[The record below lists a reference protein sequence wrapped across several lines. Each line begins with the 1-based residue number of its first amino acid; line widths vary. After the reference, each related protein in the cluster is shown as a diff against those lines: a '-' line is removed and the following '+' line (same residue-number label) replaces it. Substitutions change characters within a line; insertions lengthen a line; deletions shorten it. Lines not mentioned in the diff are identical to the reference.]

1 MGSYKS
7 IQVIMNGNDYLY
19 YLKEKNIYLMYDH
32 RFSLWAWLNEIK
44 AEEFGKFNLVHIDT
58 HHDCGEACFG
68 EEQIITKDN
77 INEFKNL
84 EIFSNAKCAN
94 NKNLELFN
102 CGSFLGNALKSNLFK
117 KIYFF
122 VRSDNIS
129 ISYKECFDGIN
140 PISSYVT
147 EIEYEENENLKKLK
161 NVLENNK
168 DIFLDLDLDYF
179 VSKVGDKSDIFNEEK
194 LFQYFKI
201 IKDNIENIK
210 VITVAETNRAYSDL
224 KIKFLKYF
232 GIWDEY
238 IRDNK
243 KVLI

>member
-1 MGSYKS
+1 M
-7 IQVIMNGNDYLY
+7 QVIMNGNDYLY
-19 YLKEKNIYLMYDH
+19 YLKEKNIYLMYNH

-84 EIFSNAKCAN
+84 EIFSKAKCAN

-122 VRSDNIS
+122 VRSDNAS
-129 ISYKECFDGIN
+129 SSYKECFDSIN
-140 PISSYVT
+140 PVNSHST
-147 EIEYEENENLKKLK
+147 EIEYEENEKLEKLK
-161 NVLENNK
+161 EVLENNK
-168 DIFLDLDLDYF
+168 EIFLDLDLDYF
-179 VSKVGDKSDIFNEEK
+179 TDDLSDRNEIFNEDR
-194 LFQYFKI
+194 LFCYFKL
-201 IKDNIENIK
+201 IKDNMANIK
-210 VITVAETNRAYSDL
+210 VITVAETNNVYSGL
-224 KIKFLKYF
+224 KIKFL
-232 GIWDEY
+232 EY
-238 IRDNK
+238 LGMSI
-243 KVLI
+243 L

>member
-1 MGSYKS
+1 M
-7 IQVIMNGNDYLY
+7 QVIMNGNDYLY

-44 AEEFGKFNLVHIDT
+44 AEEFGKFTLVHIDT

-68 EEQIITKDN
+68 EEQIITNSN
-77 INEFKNL
+77 INKFRNL
-84 EIFSNAKCAN
+84 EIFRNAKCFN

-102 CGSFLGNALKSNLFK
+102 CGSFLGAALKSNLFK

-122 VRSDNIS
+122 VRCDNTSVSDR
-129 ISYKECFDGIN
+129 ECFNDIN
-140 PISSYVT
+140 PLNSYNT
-147 EIEYEENENLKKLK
+147 EIEYEENENLEKLK
-161 NVLENNK
+161 KTLENNK

-179 VSKVGDKSDIFNEEK
+179 VSKVGNKSEVFNEER

-210 VITVAETNRAYSDL
+210 VITVAETDSVYIDV

-232 GIWDEY
+232 GLWGEY
-238 IRDNK
+238 IKDNK